1 MKFTYIGSGDIV
13 TKIRSDLDKGKNLLD
28 AIRYRDF
35 ESSKKGK
42 EIASRSFESYMENLR
57 LAHRAERWVLMDFI
71 RRGVEEYD
79 NYGFKIIGEVQD
91 VKILL
96 QGLKDTTIHHIISK
110 YKLISGYN
118 LETMLKSYRAT
129 RKSGII
135 SFELDQGI
143 SKKDII
149 EKIIQ
154 QKDQNDLII
163 LVKS

>member
-1 MKFTYIGSGDIV
+1 MEFTYIESGDIV

-79 NYGFKIIGEVQD
+79 NYGFKIIEELQD

-96 QGLKDTTIHHIISK
+96 QGPKDTTIH
-110 YKLISGYN
+110 
-118 LETMLKSYRAT
+118 
-129 RKSGII
+129 
-135 SFELDQGI
+135 
-143 SKKDII
+143 
-149 EKIIQ
+149 
-154 QKDQNDLII
+154 
-163 LVKS
+163 